1 MYNAWLRMGGSCDT
15 AMSLLTNMGESNMN
29 NDGRLTPLGARL
41 VDRFLDSLSFLRL
54 CPSLVGVFLIDD
66 SGRRLSWVD
75 EEGILGMVLE
85 KSVIINEM
93 GEDQEEEEVQCNTL
107 TTVWTVLCCEGGAS
121 QASPFDLATS
131 LPTEQQQQ
139 QQQQQRTLPK
149 KQRQAHHPSCPACH
163 DDVPNPHHHL
173 NLGGKKVRPT
183 LHPHA
188 SVKEMFGWNAS

>member
-93 GEDQEEEEVQCNTL
+93 GEDQEEEGWQEHDATCNSLLVISEGSSCRGLVCLLVCLVCWQRIDEQLNSNNSNSNNAHFPSSNNKPITHHVPHVTTTFPTHTTTSILVGRKFVQPC
-107 TTVWTVLCCEGGAS
+107 
-121 QASPFDLATS
+121 F
-131 LPTEQQQQ
+131 PT
-139 QQQQQRTLPK
+139 
-149 KQRQAHHPSCPACH
+149 
-163 DDVPNPHHHL
+163 
-173 NLGGKKVRPT
+173 RP
-183 LHPHA
+183 
-188 SVKEMFGWNAS
+188 

>member
-1 MYNAWLRMGGSCDT
+1 
-15 AMSLLTNMGESNMN
+15 MGESNMN

-93 GEDQEEEEVQCNTL
+93 GEDQEEEGGQCNTRCNL
-107 TTVWTVLCCEGGAS
+107 QQFISEGAVGREAS
-121 QASPFDLATS
+121 FA
-131 LPTEQQQQ
+131 
-139 QQQQQRTLPK
+139 
-149 KQRQAHHPSCPACH
+149 
-163 DDVPNPHHHL
+163 
-173 NLGGKKVRPT
+173 
-183 LHPHA
+183 
-188 SVKEMFGWNAS
+188 

>member
-93 GEDQEEEEVQCNTL
+93 GEDQEEEEVVTHNVQR
-107 TTVWTVLCCEGGAS
+107 VWCCEGGTRTS
-121 QASPFDLATS
+121 QASPFDLAAEAETRS
-131 LPTEQQQQ
+131 LV
-139 QQQQQRTLPK
+139 
-149 KQRQAHHPSCPACH
+149 A
-163 DDVPNPHHHL
+163 N
-173 NLGGKKVRPT
+173 
-183 LHPHA
+183 
-188 SVKEMFGWNAS
+188 

>member
-93 GEDQEEEEVQCNTL
+93 GEDQEEEGWRNTM
-107 TTVWTVLCCEGGAS
+107 
-121 QASPFDLATS
+121 QLATVYSEGARQLQRPRLLS
-131 LPTEQQQQ
+131 LLATRTEQ
-139 QQQQQRTLPK
+139 
-149 KQRQAHHPSCPACH
+149 
-163 DDVPNPHHHL
+163 L
-173 NLGGKKVRPT
+173 N
-183 LHPHA
+183 
-188 SVKEMFGWNAS
+188 N

>member
-93 GEDQEEEEVQCNTL
+93 GEDQEEEGWSVVQHDATCNSL
-107 TTVWTVLCCEGGAS
+107 FRRGKRGLLQRPRLLS
-121 QASPFDLATS
+121 LLHYHLAKT
-131 LPTEQQQQ
+131 
-139 QQQQQRTLPK
+139 
-149 KQRQAHHPSCPACH
+149 
-163 DDVPNPHHHL
+163 N
-173 NLGGKKVRPT
+173 
-183 LHPHA
+183 
-188 SVKEMFGWNAS
+188 

>member
-93 GEDQEEEEVQCNTL
+93 GEDQEEEEVVTHNVFC
-107 TTVWTVLCCEGGAS
+107 VVKGAR
-121 QASPFDLATS
+121 ARRRPRLF
-131 LPTEQQQQ
+131 
-139 QQQQQRTLPK
+139 R
-149 KQRQAHHPSCPACH
+149 
-163 DDVPNPHHHL
+163 
-173 NLGGKKVRPT
+173 LGGSRSRDTKPRLVI
-183 LHPHA
+183 A
-188 SVKEMFGWNAS
+188 N

>member
-93 GEDQEEEEVQCNTL
+93 GEDQEEEGWSVQH
-107 TTVWTVLCCEGGAS
+107 
-121 QASPFDLATS
+121 DYDATS
-131 LPTEQQQQ
+131 TVFSEGAELQRPRLVCCWQRITEN
-139 QQQQQRTLPK
+139 
-149 KQRQAHHPSCPACH
+149 S
-163 DDVPNPHHHL
+163 
-173 NLGGKKVRPT
+173 
-183 LHPHA
+183 
-188 SVKEMFGWNAS
+188 

>member
-1 MYNAWLRMGGSCDT
+1 
-15 AMSLLTNMGESNMN
+15 MGESNMN

-93 GEDQEEEEVQCNTL
+93 GEDQEEEEVSATHNVFCLVKGARARRRPRLSTWQPEAWPGQAKPRCQLNNNNSNNSNNAHFPRSNDKPITHHVPHV
-107 TTVWTVLCCEGGAS
+107 TTTF
-121 QASPFDLATS
+121 PTHTTTS
-131 LPTEQQQQ
+131 ILVGRKFVQSCIPT
-139 QQQQQRTLPK
+139 
-149 KQRQAHHPSCPACH
+149 
-163 DDVPNPHHHL
+163 
-173 NLGGKKVRPT
+173 RP
-183 LHPHA
+183 
-188 SVKEMFGWNAS
+188 

>member
-93 GEDQEEEEVQCNTL
+93 GEDQEEEGGQCNTM
-107 TTVWTVLCCEGGAS
+107 
-121 QASPFDLATS
+121 QLAT
-131 LPTEQQQQ
+131 
-139 QQQQQRTLPK
+139 
-149 KQRQAHHPSCPACH
+149 
-163 DDVPNPHHHL
+163 VYF
-173 NLGGKKVRPT
+173 GGEEGAELCRG
-183 LHPHA
+183 LA
-188 SVKEMFGWNAS
+188 

>member
-93 GEDQEEEEVQCNTL
+93 GEDQEEEGGQCNTM
-107 TTVWTVLCCEGGAS
+107 
-121 QASPFDLATS
+121 QLAT
-131 LPTEQQQQ
+131 
-139 QQQQQRTLPK
+139 
-149 KQRQAHHPSCPACH
+149 
-163 DDVPNPHHHL
+163 VYF
-173 NLGGKKVRPT
+173 GGGRCIAE
-183 LHPHA
+183 A
-188 SVKEMFGWNAS
+188 SRSFAILLATN

>member
-93 GEDQEEEEVQCNTL
+93 GEDQEEEGWSVVQHDATCNSL
-107 TTVWTVLCCEGGAS
+107 FRRGGGGRVV
-121 QASPFDLATS
+121 QRPRLVCWICW
-131 LPTEQQQQ
+131 
-139 QQQQQRTLPK
+139 QRTTTA
-149 KQRQAHHPSCPACH
+149 QHNSNNAHFPSSNDKPITH
-163 DDVPNPHHHL
+163 HVPHVPHVTTTFPTHATTSIL
-173 NLGGKKVRPT
+173 VGRKFVQPCFPTRP
-183 LHPHA
+183 
-188 SVKEMFGWNAS
+188 